1 MTSAFPL
8 PGFDDLRVAV
18 IGLGYVGLPLAVEF
32 GKSRSTVGFDLNADR
47 VIALQ
52 AGADSTGELAPEQLA
67 QAPNLKFTNDLADIA
82 DCNFYIVAVPTPI
95 DQHRQPN
102 LGPLLSASRMVG
114 SVIKRGDIVVFEST
128 VYPGATEEDC
138 LPLVEQGSGLVLN
151 RDFFAGYSPERINP
165 GDKTRPLTSI
175 VKVTSGS
182 TSEAADLID
191 NLYAS
196 IIIAGTFKAAS
207 IRVAEASKVIENT
220 QRDVSIA
227 LINELSIIFSHLDI
241 DTNAVLDAA
250 ATKWNF
256 NRFSPGLVGGHCIGV
271 DPYYLV
277 HKSIAAG
284 HIPDIIRIAREIN
297 DGMAR
302 HAVSLLVKKMIQK
315 EARVKDGHVLVLGLT
330 FKQNCADIRN
340 TKVLDLFGNMQSYGM
355 NVDVYDPW
363 ADAAE
368 VRDVYG
374 IEILKDLPVAGG
386 YDAVILAVPH
396 DELIEI
402 GAQGLRAMLDPNGV
416 LFDMKAVFDQTE
428 SDLRL

>member
-1 MTSAFPL
+1 MTSASPL

>member
-95 DQHRQPN
+95 DQHRQPD

-165 GDKTRPLTSI
+165 GDKARPLTSI

-182 TSEAADLID
+182 TPEAADLID

>member
-165 GDKTRPLTSI
+165 GDKARPLTSI

-182 TSEAADLID
+182 TSEVADLID

>member
-1 MTSAFPL
+1 MTSASPL

-32 GKSRSTVGFDLNADR
+32 GKSRSTVGFDLNVDR

-256 NRFSPGLVGGHCIGV
+256 TRFSPGLVGGHCIGV

>member
-32 GKSRSTVGFDLNADR
+32 GKSRSTIGFDLNADR

-138 LPLVEQGSGLVLN
+138 LPLVEQGSGLVRN

-182 TSEAADLID
+182 TPEAADLID

-227 LINELSIIFSHLDI
+227 LINELSIIFSRLDI

>member
-1 MTSAFPL
+1 MTSASPL

-182 TSEAADLID
+182 TPEAADLID
-191 NLYAS
+191 DLYAS

-363 ADAAE
+363 ADATE

>member
-1 MTSAFPL
+1 MTSASPL

-182 TSEAADLID
+182 TPEAADLID

>member
-182 TSEAADLID
+182 TPKAADLID

>member
-1 MTSAFPL
+1 MTSASPL

-182 TSEAADLID
+182 TPEAADLID

-363 ADAAE
+363 ADATE

>member
-165 GDKTRPLTSI
+165 GDKARPLTSI

-182 TSEAADLID
+182 TPEAADLID

>member
-1 MTSAFPL
+1 MTSASPL

-67 QAPNLKFTNDLADIA
+67 QAPHLKFTNDLADIA

-182 TSEAADLID
+182 TPEAADLID

-363 ADAAE
+363 ADATE

-374 IEILKDLPVAGG
+374 IEILKDLPVTGG

>member
-1 MTSAFPL
+1 MTSASPL

-165 GDKTRPLTSI
+165 GDKARPLTSI

-182 TSEAADLID
+182 TSEVADLID

>member
-1 MTSAFPL
+1 MTSASPL

-138 LPLVEQGSGLVLN
+138 LPLVEQGSGLVRN

-182 TSEAADLID
+182 TPEAADLID

>member
-1 MTSAFPL
+1 MTSASPL

-32 GKSRSTVGFDLNADR
+32 GKIRSTVGFDLNADR

-165 GDKTRPLTSI
+165 GDKARPLTSI

-182 TSEAADLID
+182 TPEAADLID

>member
-1 MTSAFPL
+1 
-8 PGFDDLRVAV
+8 
-18 IGLGYVGLPLAVEF
+18 
-32 GKSRSTVGFDLNADR
+32 
-47 VIALQ
+47 
-52 AGADSTGELAPEQLA
+52 
-67 QAPNLKFTNDLADIA
+67 
-82 DCNFYIVAVPTPI
+82 
-95 DQHRQPN
+95 
-102 LGPLLSASRMVG
+102 
-114 SVIKRGDIVVFEST
+114 
-128 VYPGATEEDC
+128 
-138 LPLVEQGSGLVLN
+138 
-151 RDFFAGYSPERINP
+151 
-165 GDKTRPLTSI
+165 
-175 VKVTSGS
+175 
-182 TSEAADLID
+182 
-191 NLYAS
+191 
-196 IIIAGTFKAAS
+196 
-207 IRVAEASKVIENT
+207 VAEASKVIENT

>member
-95 DQHRQPN
+95 DQHRQPD

-182 TSEAADLID
+182 TPEAADLID

>member
-1 MTSAFPL
+1 MTSASPL

-138 LPLVEQGSGLVLN
+138 LPLVEQGSGLVRN

-165 GDKTRPLTSI
+165 GDKMRPLTSI

-182 TSEAADLID
+182 TPEAADLID
-191 NLYAS
+191 DLYAS

-363 ADAAE
+363 ADATE

>member
-1 MTSAFPL
+1 MTSASPL

-32 GKSRSTVGFDLNADR
+32 GKIRSTVGFDLNADR

>member
-1 MTSAFPL
+1 MTSASPL

-138 LPLVEQGSGLVLN
+138 LPLVEQDSGLVLN

-182 TSEAADLID
+182 TPEAADLID

-363 ADAAE
+363 ADATE

>member
-182 TSEAADLID
+182 TPEAADLID

-363 ADAAE
+363 ADATE

>member
-1 MTSAFPL
+1 MTSASPL

-165 GDKTRPLTSI
+165 GDKARPLTSI

-182 TSEAADLID
+182 TPEAADLID

>member
-1 MTSAFPL
+1 MTSASPL

-138 LPLVEQGSGLVLN
+138 LPLVEQGSGLVRN

-165 GDKTRPLTSI
+165 GDKARPLTSI

-182 TSEAADLID
+182 TPEAADLID

-363 ADAAE
+363 ADATE